1 MSCLDDQNF
10 FYYDKEKSDIF
21 ILGMI
26 IVDIA
31 LLSFNYLYDPIKRKS
46 KQTIIP
52 SLLSKISDRYSPN
65 LVSILQEMLKI
76 EAKERP
82 GFSQII

>member
-1 MSCLDDQNF
+1 
-10 FYYDKEKSDIF
+10 
-21 ILGMI
+21 MI

>member
-26 IVDIA
+26 LVDVA

-46 KQTIIP
+46 LQNTIP
-52 SLLSKISDRYSPN
+52 SLLNK
-65 LVSILQEMLKI
+65 VS
-76 EAKERP
+76 
-82 GFSQII
+82 